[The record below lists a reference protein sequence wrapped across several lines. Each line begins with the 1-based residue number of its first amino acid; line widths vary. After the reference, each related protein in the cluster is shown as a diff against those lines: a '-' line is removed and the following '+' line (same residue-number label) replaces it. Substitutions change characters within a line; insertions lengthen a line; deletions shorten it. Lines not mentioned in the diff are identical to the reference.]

1 MHIWQVLGIS
11 ETKDKDELKKAYR
24 VKLNTVNPEDDPE
37 GFMQLREA
45 YEEAVRLADSD
56 EREEEDTQ
64 EEELRRLERYLTE
77 ANESLRRFEFRYTHG
92 GRGPEECNEE
102 LPPEGE
108 VRKRKKRTKFPKDLD
123 FDTLVIINP
132 KTNKPYPV
140 YKLKALYREGK
151 LELPE

>member
-1 MHIWQVLGIS
+1 MNAWSARQYEEIKKGILTDIANLS
-11 ETKDKDELKKAYR
+11 KRLSDTE
-24 VKLNTVNPEDDPE
+24 VKLKTATGKEKH
-37 GFMQLREA
+37 
-45 YEEAVRLADSD
+45 
-56 EREEEDTQ
+56 TQ
-64 EEELRRLERYLTE
+64 EEEFRRLKKYLTE

-108 VRKRKKRTKFPKDLD
+108 ARKRRKRTKFPKDLD
-123 FDTLVIINP
+123 FDTLVVINP

>member
-1 MHIWQVLGIS
+1 MNAWSARQYEEIKKGILTDIANLS
-11 ETKDKDELKKAYR
+11 KRLSDTE
-24 VKLNTVNPEDDPE
+24 VKLKTATGKEKH
-37 GFMQLREA
+37 
-45 YEEAVRLADSD
+45 
-56 EREEEDTQ
+56 TQ

-123 FDTLVIINP
+123 FDTLIIINP

>member
-1 MHIWQVLGIS
+1 MNAWSVRQYEEIKKGILTDIANLS
-11 ETKDKDELKKAYR
+11 KRLSDTE
-24 VKLNTVNPEDDPE
+24 VKLKTATGKEKH
-37 GFMQLREA
+37 
-45 YEEAVRLADSD
+45 
-56 EREEEDTQ
+56 TQ
-64 EEELRRLERYLTE
+64 EEEFKRLEKYLTE

-108 VRKRKKRTKFPKDLD
+108 AKKRRKRTKFPKDLD

>member
-1 MHIWQVLGIS
+1 MNAWSARQYEEIKKGILTDIANLS
-11 ETKDKDELKKAYR
+11 KRLSDTE
-24 VKLNTVNPEDDPE
+24 VKLKTATGKEKH
-37 GFMQLREA
+37 
-45 YEEAVRLADSD
+45 
-56 EREEEDTQ
+56 TQ

-108 VRKRKKRTKFPKDLD
+108 TRKRRKRTKFPKDLD

>member
-1 MHIWQVLGIS
+1 MNAWSVRQYEEIKKGILTDIANLS
-11 ETKDKDELKKAYR
+11 KRLSDTE
-24 VKLNTVNPEDDPE
+24 VKLKTATGKEKH
-37 GFMQLREA
+37 
-45 YEEAVRLADSD
+45 
-56 EREEEDTQ
+56 TQ
-64 EEELRRLERYLTE
+64 EEEFRRLERYLTE

-108 VRKRKKRTKFPKDLD
+108 AKKRRKRTKFPKDLD

>member
-1 MHIWQVLGIS
+1 MNAWSVRQYEEIKKGILTDIANLS
-11 ETKDKDELKKAYR
+11 KRLSDTE
-24 VKLNTVNPEDDPE
+24 VKLKTATGKEKH
-37 GFMQLREA
+37 
-45 YEEAVRLADSD
+45 
-56 EREEEDTQ
+56 TQ
-64 EEELRRLERYLTE
+64 EEEFRRLKKYLTE

-108 VRKRKKRTKFPKDLD
+108 ARKRRKRTKFPKDLD
-123 FDTLVIINP
+123 FDTLVVINP

>member
-1 MHIWQVLGIS
+1 MNAWSVRQYEEIKKGILTDIANLS
-11 ETKDKDELKKAYR
+11 KRLSDTE
-24 VKLNTVNPEDDPE
+24 VKLKTVT
-37 GFMQLREA
+37 GK
-45 YEEAVRLADSD
+45 
-56 EREEEDTQ
+56 ERHTQ
-64 EEELRRLERYLTE
+64 EEEFKRLEKYLTE

-108 VRKRKKRTKFPKDLD
+108 AKKRRKRTKFPKDLD

>member
-1 MHIWQVLGIS
+1 MNAWSVRQ
-11 ETKDKDELKKAYR
+11 
-24 VKLNTVNPEDDPE
+24 
-37 GFMQLREA
+37 
-45 YEEAVRLADSD
+45 YEEIKKGILTDIANLSKRLSD
-56 EREEEDTQ
+56 TEMKLKAAAGKEKRTQ
-64 EEELRRLERYLTE
+64 EEEFKRLERYLTE

-108 VRKRKKRTKFPKDLD
+108 TRKRRKRTKFPKDID
-123 FDTLVIINP
+123 FDTLIIINP

>member
-1 MHIWQVLGIS
+1 MNAWSVRQYEEIKKGILTDIANLS
-11 ETKDKDELKKAYR
+11 KRLSDTE
-24 VKLNTVNPEDDPE
+24 VKLKTATGKEKH
-37 GFMQLREA
+37 
-45 YEEAVRLADSD
+45 
-56 EREEEDTQ
+56 TQ
-64 EEELRRLERYLTE
+64 EEEFRRLEKYLTE

-108 VRKRKKRTKFPKDLD
+108 AKKRRKRTKFPKDLD